1 MWEQVAHG
9 VVRDRVSGPGWEAG
23 RITGGDRRAET
34 VEQRGRVTVTKRVNV
49 STPQQSVT
57 LGYLA
62 ITLPRRLPHMVLD
75 GRSNGRGMLVR
86 PRRDQRLELEGDFNS
101 HFSLYVPKGYER
113 DALYVF
119 TPDLM
124 ALLIDETGDMDVEVR
139 DDRLIV
145 FRPGGFDLLNPA
157 TWQRFERIRGTLGAK
172 ALTRTDRY
180 VDERVASPENRASAP
195 AEVGADGAR
204 LKTRLPGGVWLGIG
218 IAAGAL
224 VFAGTI
230 VTVILT
236 SIGAR

>member
-1 MWEQVAHG
+1 MDTHTLNSFSATQPFDPAYDP
-9 VVRDRVSGPGWEAG
+9 VVSKSPGQGRDYAPTYWIGTAGAPPADDGP
-23 RITGGDRRAET
+23 
-34 VEQRGRVTVTKRVNV
+34 
-49 STPQQSVT
+49 
-57 LGYLA
+57 
-62 ITLPRRLPHMVLD
+62 
-75 GRSNGRGMLVR
+75 VR
-86 PRRDQRLELEGDFNS
+86 
-101 HFSLYVPKGYER
+101 
-113 DALYVF
+113 
-119 TPDLM
+119 
-124 ALLIDETGDMDVEVR
+124 GDMDVEVR

-157 TWQRFERIRGTLGAK
+157 TWQRFERIRETLGAK

-195 AEVGADGAR
+195 AEVGTDGAR
-204 LKTRLPGGVWLGIG
+204 LKTRLPGGVWLGVG

>member
-1 MWEQVAHG
+1 MWEKVAHG
-9 VVRDRVSGPGWEAG
+9 VVRDRVSGIGWEAG
-23 RITGGDRRAET
+23 RITGGDRRVET
-34 VEQRGRVTVTKRVNV
+34 VEQRGRVTVTKRVSI
-49 STPQQSVT
+49 STPQRSVN

-86 PRRDQRLELEGDFNS
+86 PRRDQRLDLEGDFNS
-101 HFSLYVPKGYER
+101 HFRLFVPKGYER

-145 FRPGGFDLLNPA
+145 FRPGGFDLSNPA
-157 TWQRFERIRGTLGAK
+157 TWQRFERIRETLGAK

-180 VDERVASPENRASAP
+180 VDERAAQPLGSVAAP
-195 AEVGADGAR
+195 GDVGADGAR
-204 LKTRLPGGVWLGIG
+204 LKTRLPWGVWLGIG

-230 VTVILT
+230 VTVVLT
-236 SIGAR
+236 AIGTR